1 VPEPS
6 DPGGYPEVALS
17 LQILGPLRI
26 WRGGVELDPGPR
38 QQARLLAVLLA
49 RAAQPTSTAELI
61 DLIWG
66 EDPPASAVNVL
77 HKYIGALRRLFDAS
91 LTTRRAESYLRRRGD
106 GYMFVPDP
114 GGLDLVTF
122 REHVEAAK
130 VAVAGRRHEAGV
142 DRYLEALQLWRGPAG
157 AGEPRES
164 SAMAL
169 FVALENEFFGA
180 CLAAAGLAVMS
191 GRLAQ
196 VLPALQIAAKMAPL
210 HEPIQA
216 SLIDAL
222 YAAGHR
228 AEALAVF
235 YTIRARLDEDL
246 GITPGAALAA
256 AHRRVLTA
264 PVSPKIGR
272 PPHDDERGMLAGKAG
287 FVGRAGEIALL
298 LRAVRSAVAGETG
311 VVIVEGE
318 PGVGKTSLL
327 EEVAAE
333 AERRGVLVVWG
344 VCLEGG
350 GTPSMW
356 PWLNAVG
363 ALLQTLPAPGR
374 NERLAGALGH
384 LLKPSDDLL
393 GPPRLLDGGAQF
405 RMFEEV
411 VSVVGQVAAQR
422 PALIVVDDLQ
432 WADVTSL
439 RLFSHLGTR
448 LPAATTLM
456 GVLRDRAPAPSS
468 ELSQTLSKV
477 SRAQGH
483 RRLRLKQ
490 LNLDEVTELVRR
502 ETGQEPDPAAVDDIY
517 ARTEGNA
524 FFVRELCRLLAD
536 RGALTENVTRAGVP
550 SAVRDI
556 VRIRTADLGDEVH
569 DLLQVAAVAGRT
581 VALAV
586 LAHATGSDVATCLD
600 RLDPLEGLG
609 VLGPVPGDP
618 FSFRFAHD
626 LSREAISEM
635 VPRGR
640 AASLHLRIADALEQT
655 NALDESVAER
665 TAFHLWAAGPV
676 ADPVRTAE
684 ALLRAGRH
692 AAAKSAFEAAQ
703 RHLQSAVQVA
713 RTARLA
719 ELELSALSLLGA
731 VFLRQAGFTGSYFEL
746 LERAEHLAR
755 GLGMAAEAADFLF
768 IRMVA
773 SWSALRPDR
782 FELSRRLFDIG
793 MTSADPVLRGYGQL
807 ASGESHWDRG
817 DIDTGLEHFTEGNNM
832 MSKVLVRKDENLL
845 RYDMQ
850 RYFGLPL
857 QATLA
862 ALHGDID
869 GAQAMLDAQEA
880 AAGDDIYAVAV
891 WAHYTTMTAA
901 MIGDPT
907 FAKRAAQRWI
917 SANLGSFSNVSPYV
931 RTALC
936 WIRALSGG
944 DASEAA
950 VEADQILTTTMVDPP
965 LHGVPFYQGLLAE
978 MWLAAGRTAEAGV
991 ALDRAQQ
998 SLDAY
1003 GQRYAEGL
1011 LLLLRA
1017 RLMQAGGEPVAAVEA
1032 AAEKSRSLAAERGN
1046 RLFVRRADEF
1056 LASLRGERRSDRQAE
1071 GKIEPAPVAAGVT
1084 VPSSLSSTS

>member
-1 VPEPS
+1 MSEPLH
-6 DPGGYPEVALS
+6 PGAYPEDAPI

-26 WRGGVELDPGPR
+26 WRSGVELDPGPR

-49 RAAQPTSTAELI
+49 HAGQPTSTAGLI

-77 HKYIGALRRLFDAS
+77 HKYIGALRRLFDPS
-91 LTTRRAESYLRRRGD
+91 LATRRAESYLRRRGD

-114 GGLDLVTF
+114 GRLDLVTF

-130 VAVAGRRHEAGV
+130 TAVAGRRHEAGL
-142 DRYLEALQLWRGPAG
+142 DRYLEALRLWRGPAG

-164 SAMAL
+164 SAMPI
-169 FVALENEFFGA
+169 FVALENEFFDA

-191 GRLAQ
+191 GRLQQ

-210 HEPIQA
+210 HELIQA

-235 YTIRARLDEDL
+235 STVRARLNEDL
-246 GITPGAALAA
+246 GITPGAALQA

-264 PVSPKIGR
+264 PVSPETGR
-272 PPHDDERGMLAGKAG
+272 PPHDDDRGMLAGRAG
-287 FVGRAGEIALL
+287 FVGRAEEIALL
-298 LRAVRSAVAGETG
+298 LRAVQSAGAEI
-311 VVIVEGE
+311 VIVEGE

-327 EEVAAE
+327 EEVGAE

-363 ALLQTLPAPGR
+363 ALLQTMPAPER
-374 NERLAGALGH
+374 NERLAGPLGH
-384 LLKPSDDLL
+384 LVTPSDDLL

-439 RLFSHLGTR
+439 KLFSHLGTR

-468 ELSQTLSKV
+468 ELSQTLSKI

-483 RRLRLKQ
+483 RRVRLKQ
-490 LNLDEVTELVRR
+490 LTLDEVTELVRR
-502 ETGQEPDPAAVDDIY
+502 ETGQEPDPEAVDDIY

-536 RGALTENVTRAGVP
+536 RGALSEKVATRAGVP

-556 VRIRTADLGDEVH
+556 VRIRTADLGDDIH

-586 LAHATGSDVATCLD
+586 LAHATGSDVQTCLD

-609 VLGPVPGDP
+609 VLGPLPGDP

-626 LSREAISEM
+626 LIREAISEM
-635 VPRGR
+635 VPRRR

-655 NALDESVAER
+655 NFSDDFVAER

-676 ADPVRTAE
+676 ADPVRTAG

-713 RTARLA
+713 RTAGLA

-773 SWSALRPDR
+773 SWSSLRADR
-782 FELSRRLFDIG
+782 FELSRLLFDIG
-793 MTSADPVLRGYGQL
+793 MTSADPVVRGYGEL
-807 ASGESHWDRG
+807 ASGQYQWDRG
-817 DIDTGLEHFTEGNNM
+817 NIDTGLEHFTEGNNM
-832 MSKVLVRKDENLL
+832 MSKVLVRKEENLL

-869 GAQAMLDAQEA
+869 AAQAMLDAQEA

-907 FAKRAAQRWI
+907 FAKRAAQRWT

-965 LHGVPFYQGLLAE
+965 LHGLPFYQGLLAE
-978 MWLAAGRTAEAGV
+978 MWLVAGRTAEAGV

-1003 GQRYAEGL
+1003 GQRYAESL

-1017 RLMQAGGEPVAAVEA
+1017 RLMQAHGEPVAVVKA
-1032 AAEKSRSLAAERGN
+1032 AAEKSRSLSAEGGN

-1056 LASLRGERRSDRQAE
+1056 LASLKDEHR
-1071 GKIEPAPVAAGVT
+1071 
-1084 VPSSLSSTS
+1084 

>member
-1 VPEPS
+1 MTEPLN
-6 DPGGYPEVALS
+6 PGGYQEDALS

-26 WRGGVELDPGPR
+26 WRSGVELDPGPR

-49 RAAQPTSTAELI
+49 RAGQSTSTAGLI
-61 DLIWG
+61 DLMWG

-77 HKYIGALRRLFDAS
+77 HKYIGALRRLFDPS
-91 LTTRRAESYLRRRGD
+91 FPTRGAESYLRRRGD
-106 GYMFVPDP
+106 GYMFVPYP

-130 VAVAGRRHEAGV
+130 VAVAGRRHEAGL
-142 DRYLEALQLWRGPAG
+142 DRYLEALRLWRGPAG

-164 SAMAL
+164 SAMPL
-169 FVALENEFFGA
+169 FVALENEFFDA

-191 GRLAQ
+191 GRLQQ
-196 VLPALQIAAKMAPL
+196 VLPALQIAASMAPL

-216 SLIDAL
+216 SLINAL

-235 YTIRARLDEDL
+235 YTVRARLNEDL
-246 GITPGAALAA
+246 GITPGAALQA

-264 PVSPKIGR
+264 PVSPEIGR
-272 PPHDDERGMLAGKAG
+272 TPHDDDRGMLAGRSG
-287 FVGRAGEIALL
+287 FVGRAEEIALL
-298 LRAVRSAVAGETG
+298 LRTVQSAVAGETG
-311 VVIVEGE
+311 IVIVEGE

-327 EEVAAE
+327 EEVGAE

-363 ALLQTLPAPGR
+363 ALLQTLPAPER
-374 NERLAGALGH
+374 NERLAGALSH

-411 VSVVGQVAAQR
+411 VSVVGQVAARR

-439 RLFSHLGTR
+439 KLFSHLGTR

-456 GVLRDRAPAPSS
+456 GAVRDRAPAPSS

-477 SRAQGH
+477 GRAHGH
-483 RRLRLKQ
+483 RRVRLKQ
-490 LNLDEVTELVRR
+490 LNLNEVTELVRR
-502 ETGQEPDPAAVDDIY
+502 ETGQEPDPEAIDDIY

-536 RGALTENVTRAGVP
+536 RGALTEKVVTRAGVP

-556 VRIRTADLGDEVH
+556 VRIRTADLGHEIH
-569 DLLQVAAVAGRT
+569 DLMQVAAVAGRT
-581 VALAV
+581 VALSV
-586 LAHATGSDVATCLD
+586 LAHATGSDVQTCLD

-626 LSREAISEM
+626 LIREAISEM
-635 VPRGR
+635 VPRRR
-640 AASLHLRIADALEQT
+640 AAGLHLRIADALEQT
-655 NALDESVAER
+655 NSLDESVAER

-713 RTARLA
+713 RTANLP
-719 ELELSALSLLGA
+719 ELELSALSLLGS
-731 VFLRQAGFTGSYFEL
+731 VFLRQAGFSGSYFEL

-755 GLGMAAEAADFLF
+755 GLGLAAEAADFLF

-773 SWSALRPDR
+773 SWSALRADR
-782 FELSRRLFDIG
+782 SELSRRLSDIG
-793 MTSADPVLRGYGQL
+793 MTSADPVVRGYGQL
-807 ASGESHWDRG
+807 ASGQSHFDRG
-817 DIDTGLEHFTEGNNM
+817 NIATALEHFTEGNNL
-832 MSKVLVRKDENLL
+832 MSKVLVRKEENLL

-869 GAQAMLDAQEA
+869 AAQAMLDAQEA

-901 MIGDPT
+901 MIGEPT
-907 FAKRAAQRWI
+907 FAKRAAKRWI
-917 SANLGSFSNVSPYV
+917 AANLGSFSNVSPYV

-944 DASEAA
+944 DASGAA
-950 VEADQILTTTMVDPP
+950 AEADQILTTTMEDPP

-978 MWLAAGRTAEAGV
+978 MWLAAGRTAEAGM

-998 SLDAY
+998 SLEAH
-1003 GQRYAEGL
+1003 GQRYAEGF

-1017 RLMQAGGEPVAAVEA
+1017 RLMQARGEPVAVVEA
-1032 AAEKSRSLAAERGN
+1032 AAERSRSLSAERGN

-1056 LASLRGERRSDRQAE
+1056 LASPTGERR
-1071 GKIEPAPVAAGVT
+1071 
-1084 VPSSLSSTS
+1084 